1 VKGWPELTEVTV
13 MCAIAGF
20 RGYDAPVKV
29 QEMLGVLKHRG
40 PDATGVYHDSQIR
53 VRTAKGECIGD
64 APPSDDIAVGHNLLS
79 IVGGP
84 QPVSGEGVL
93 VFNGEIYNQEE
104 LDWTGSDSELILDLI
119 EGHGGDLEDALR
131 FTVNQIDGDYAFAYT
146 DGENL
151 AVVRDPVGVKP
162 LYHSGEA
169 FASERKALWRLG
181 LRDVETLP
189 PGHAL
194 INGERVKLRGLPRE
208 EPSDAEPA
216 ELRDDLKSSLKESVE
231 RRVRGLDG
239 AALVFSGGVDST
251 LLAVLLDE
259 HIDVRLYTVGLPGS
273 SDPKFASRAAEDLG
287 MELEVLEVTED
298 TIREALPHVLGAI
311 EEYNLM
317 KIGVAMPLYLASK
330 AASADGYRVMFSGQ
344 GADEL
349 FAGYH
354 RYRHLLAEGKL
365 GEALRHDLENIYH
378 VNLERDD
385 AATMANSVELRV
397 PFLDLRVIGVAMSIP
412 AHLKIHGP
420 EDELRKRILREA
432 ALEMGVP
439 EYIAMRPK
447 KAAQY
452 GSGIDKVLRRKIL
465 PEFDHEAFMRRL
477 MEPSGSSS
485 SN

>member
-1 VKGWPELTEVTV
+1 MKRWPELTEVTA

-20 RGYDAPVKV
+20 RGDDAPVKV
-29 QEMLGVLKHRG
+29 QEMLDVLRHRG
-40 PDATGVYHDSQIR
+40 PDATGIYHDSRI
-53 VRTAKGECIGD
+53 VIRTATGED
-64 APPSDDIAVGHNLLS
+64 VKEAPQSAEIAVGHNLLS

-84 QPVSGEGVL
+84 QPVSGDGVL

-104 LDWTGSDSELILDLI
+104 LNWSGSDSELILDLI

-131 FTVNQIDGDYAFAYT
+131 FTVNRIDGDYAFAYT

-169 FASERKALWRLG
+169 FASERKALWRIG

-189 PGHAL
+189 PGHAM
-194 INGERVKLRGLPRE
+194 INGVEVKLRGLPRA
-208 EPSDAEPA
+208 EPSDAEPE
-216 ELRDDLKSSLKESVE
+216 ELRENLKSALRESVE
-231 RRVRGLDG
+231 RRVRGLDE

-251 LLAVLLDE
+251 LLALLLDE

-273 SDPKFASRAAEDLG
+273 SDPQFASRAAEDLG

-317 KIGVAMPLYLASK
+317 KIGVAMPLYLASE
-330 AASADGYRVMFSGQ
+330 AASAEGYRVMFSGQ

-354 RYRHLLAEGKL
+354 RYRRLLAEGRL
-365 GEALRHDLENIYH
+365 EDALRHDLENIHH

-385 AATMANSVELRV
+385 AVTMANSVELRV
-397 PFLDLRVIGVAMSIP
+397 PFLDLQLIGVALTIP
-412 AHLKIHGP
+412 ADLKIRGP

-452 GSGIDKVLRRKIL
+452 GSGIDKVLRRKVL
-465 PEFDHEAFMRRL
+465 PGFDHEAFLRRL
-477 MEPSGSSS
+477 MF
-485 SN
+485 